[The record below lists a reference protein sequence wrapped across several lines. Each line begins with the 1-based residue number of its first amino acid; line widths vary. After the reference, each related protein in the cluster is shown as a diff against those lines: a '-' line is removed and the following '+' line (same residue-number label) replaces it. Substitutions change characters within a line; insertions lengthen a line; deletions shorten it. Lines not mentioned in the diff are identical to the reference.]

1 MGVVDLALDPGGNEV
16 ALKRLALH
24 GTAAEMTRARVRL
37 RREAEVLQSLDHPG
51 IVPLLRV
58 LDDGDDVVLVLPYLA
73 GGSLAERVSRRGPL
87 PFAEVEALA
96 DHLLTALAV
105 AHRQGVVHRDITP
118 SNVLFDAASRPFLA
132 DFGVARPPD
141 ATPGLT
147 AVGLVV
153 GTAGFMAPEQAR
165 GRPATPASDL
175 FSLGATLVYA
185 ATGRSVYGRGE
196 PEVLHY
202 RAVRGQVA
210 RLSRSM
216 PAALRRRLDPL
227 LEVRPSRRPS
237 AVAALG
243 QGPDGTALRTARA
256 RRRRSSGPRRG
267 RFLLGRTARHRLWA
281 GQRTGL
287 PVGQRFG
294 LRVGLRVGLALALLA
309 TFAGWAA
316 SRLTADQGDDAAPGA
331 APVPDAPVCAEG
343 SADYDG
349 DPANGC
355 EAVGDGLDGRA
366 LRGRLAANLV
376 PALDVD
382 RYTVEVEDR
391 PHLTC
396 NGTLTLTLTA
406 PLGLTQRLEVFA
418 DGALVGSTT
427 SADGEPRQVEL
438 REPACGSDDATTLD
452 LVVSSVG
459 SDRSAD
465 PYLLERAGSF

>member
-1 MGVVDLALDPGGNEV
+1 MGVVDLAVGPDGTEV

-24 GTAAEMTRARVRL
+24 GTAPDMARARARL
-37 RREAEVLQSLDHPG
+37 RREAVVLQSLDHPG
-51 IVPLLRV
+51 IVSLLRV
-58 LDDGDDVVLVLPYLA
+58 LDDGDDVVLVMPYLA
-73 GGSLAERVSRRGPL
+73 GGSLAERVGRHGPL
-87 PFAEVEALA
+87 PPAEVEALA

-105 AHRQGVVHRDITP
+105 AHRHGVVHRDITP

-132 DFGVARPPD
+132 DFGVARAPD

-147 AVGLVV
+147 AAGLVV

-165 GRPATPASDL
+165 GHPATPASDL

-185 ATGRSVYGRGE
+185 ATARSVYGRGE

-210 RLSRSM
+210 RLSRSV
-216 PAALRRRLDPL
+216 PAGLRRRLDPL

-243 QGPDGTALRTARA
+243 QGPDGTALRTARP
-256 RRRRSSGPRRG
+256 RRQRSSGTLRR
-267 RFLLGRTARHRLWA
+267 RYFLGRTARHRL
-281 GQRTGL
+281 
-287 PVGQRFG
+287 
-294 LRVGLRVGLALALLA
+294 RVGLRVGPRVGLAVALAMLA
-309 TFAGWAA
+309 TVAGWGA
-316 SRLTADQGDDAAPGA
+316 SRLIAGQGDNAAPTG
-331 APVPDAPVCAEG
+331 APVAPDAPVCAEG

-355 EAVGDGLDGRA
+355 EAVGDALDGRS
-366 LRGRLAANLV
+366 LQGRLTANLV

-382 RYTVEVEDR
+382 RYTVDVEDR

-406 PLGLTQRLEVFA
+406 PLGLTQRLEVF
-418 DGALVGSTT
+418 DGGELIGSAT
-427 SADGEPRQVEL
+427 SADGEPRHVEL

-452 LVVSSVG
+452 LVVTSVG